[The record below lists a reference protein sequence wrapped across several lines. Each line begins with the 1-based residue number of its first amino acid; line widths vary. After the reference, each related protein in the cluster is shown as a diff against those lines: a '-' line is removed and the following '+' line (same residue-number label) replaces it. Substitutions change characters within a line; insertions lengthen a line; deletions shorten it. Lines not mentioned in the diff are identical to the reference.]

1 MTNKKFKK
9 AAMALALTACVA
21 ATPLAA
27 NAETPDNAAD
37 VQAPAAVDHTEADTQ
52 EAPEAEL
59 PVAEEPEAQPAAE
72 AAAQPAAPEATPIA
86 VELPTAEETPEDEE
100 TPEEKEE
107 TPVEVTPT
115 EDAVVEKETPAK
127 VAPAPAAAKANAD
140 IPMEDP
146 DADILIEDPD
156 ADIATMDGAENAV
169 SDEHEAKIGDTS
181 YGTLDEALKNAQ
193 VGNEVVLQKDH
204 KGNIKITEWIK
215 LNLNGKKIE
224 GNVDVDLSGKK
235 DDAATTQDGETAA
248 NKNTVEI
255 TGGTI
260 TGATDSGVTIKDA
273 GDTNVLLKDLT
284 IEDNKGTQGG
294 GVHIEN
300 SQNVTIDHCIIRDNK
315 TTEVSPN
322 NNASVDIG
330 AGGGVFVSSNS
341 HVTIQNDSTI
351 QNNTG
356 TRGGGVYAEYSTV
369 EVKKSTIQ
377 GNIATDDIIVTVD
390 GKDINEN
397 LGDGGGVYTT
407 HSTVHV
413 SNSTIQKNTAHG
425 LGGGGI
431 CARDSSLDV
440 KDSSISH
447 NTANHGG
454 GLDLTDCSNATLES
468 TSIENNSATGFGG
481 GVRAYDCG
489 VITAKNCSISNNHAK
504 LEGGGLDLSD
514 CDNATLE
521 NASIKNN
528 STSGLN
534 DHEFGGGGGVYASNV
549 TLKVINSDVSD
560 NTATS
565 QGGGLS
571 LYDSK
576 LTAKGNTIANNEA
589 RDGGGIVLNTSS
601 ADLEGNTITGNKA
614 TEVGGG
620 VYAYVRSGKGNAVLT
635 LKGNTITKNEA
646 DLIGGGVHIENSQ
659 DVTID
664 HCIIRDNKTT
674 EVSKNGSDVSVG
686 AGGGVFV
693 SNNSNV
699 TITDSEIRNNTG
711 TRGGGIYVDNSIVE
725 VEDSTIDN
733 NTANDVPSD
742 SPTSNKGVG
751 GGIYSFDSTLTV
763 TDSTISNNTA
773 KGHNGI
779 FKYNSSGRLSSAGF
793 GKGGGG
799 ICAVGKKSDVTLDGV
814 TVTGN
819 KAIYSDSSN
828 NGVGG
833 GINAQGGKL
842 TVTDSSTISNN
853 NARGNGGGIASEEG
867 NVLNVSDST
876 VQGNTGN
883 NGGGIH
889 FGERN
894 EKTAPTTA
902 TITDTKILDNES
914 IGSQGGGVYVAT
926 KSTAILKDCTVAG
939 NKTTSM
945 GGGICGSLASITLD
959 NVQVENN
966 KATSAS
972 GMGGGVFLQGIAVP
986 GSLTLQNG
994 SIIRNNTAS
1003 SMGGGLFLYGNVGL
1017 KSENS
1022 EISGNKALY
1031 GAGIAASQYLANFAS
1046 PKLELVDTKVN
1057 NNGDASTVMGGGI
1070 YAASGVTVTSK
1081 NTKFLGNTANTAG
1094 GILLYLNS
1102 SADLNNSEV
1111 SSNTATGNGGGVYV
1125 YDATCSLTASNGT
1138 VFRENTAASGG
1149 AIQNGGTLTVEDGVI
1164 ISGNTATEFGGG
1176 ILNNGVLTLKKG
1188 TSLVEN
1194 SAGLY
1199 GGGLCSSGTVEVE
1212 SGAKLYNN
1220 HAAQAGDDV
1229 YLFGKGSTLTLTKVG
1244 DDWMLDDCGHK
1255 INGWF
1260 ADLLDAR
1267 WDADGK
1273 QEHVINLKD
1282 YKADGLTI
1290 VENEDGSYTITILDE
1305 NATLALKAAH
1315 NVTPKPT
1322 PDPDPE
1328 PTPDPDTPDTPVSP
1342 EGPTTPPVQDA
1353 TPDEAETPVTPENP
1367 ANPSV
1372 QDATPDAVAALPK
1385 TGVNWFTAL
1394 AMALSGMAL
1403 MAAGAFT
1410 SLFAKSKH

>member
-27 NAETPDNAAD
+27 NAETPENAAD

-52 EAPEAEL
+52 EALEAEL
-59 PVAEEPEAQPAAE
+59 PVEEEPEAQPAAE

-86 VELPTAEETPEDEE
+86 VELPTAEETPE
-100 TPEEKEE
+100 EKEE

-127 VAPAPAAAKANAD
+127 VAPAPAKVAPAPAKADVDTPIEN
-140 IPMEDP
+140 P

-169 SDEHEAKIGDTS
+169 SEDAATITGGNS
-181 YGTLDEALKNAQ
+181 YSTLDDALKDAND
-193 VGNEVVLQKDH
+193 GDEVVLQKDH
-204 KGNIKITEWIK
+204 TGNIIIAKWIK
-215 LNLNGKKIE
+215 LNLNKHKIE
-224 GNVDVDLSGKK
+224 GNVDVDLSKK
-235 DDAATTQDGETAA
+235 QDDAATSQDGETAVD
-248 NKNTVEI
+248 KKVEI
-255 TGGTI
+255 VDGTI
-260 TGATDSGVTIKDA
+260 TGSTTSGVTIKDA
-273 GDTNVLLKDLT
+273 EDTNVLLKDLT
-284 IEDNKGTQGG
+284 IEDNKGTQ
-294 GVHIEN
+294 
-300 SQNVTIDHCIIRDNK
+300 
-315 TTEVSPN
+315 
-322 NNASVDIG
+322 
-330 AGGGVFVSSNS
+330 
-341 HVTIQNDSTI
+341 
-351 QNNTG
+351 
-356 TRGGGVYAEYSTV
+356 
-369 EVKKSTIQ
+369 
-377 GNIATDDIIVTVD
+377 
-390 GKDINEN
+390 
-397 LGDGGGVYTT
+397 
-407 HSTVHV
+407 
-413 SNSTIQKNTAHG
+413 
-425 LGGGGI
+425 
-431 CARDSSLDV
+431 
-440 KDSSISH
+440 
-447 NTANHGG
+447 
-454 GLDLTDCSNATLES
+454 
-468 TSIENNSATGFGG
+468 
-481 GVRAYDCG
+481 
-489 VITAKNCSISNNHAK
+489 
-504 LEGGGLDLSD
+504 
-514 CDNATLE
+514 
-521 NASIKNN
+521 
-528 STSGLN
+528 
-534 DHEFGGGGGVYASNV
+534 
-549 TLKVINSDVSD
+549 
-560 NTATS
+560 
-565 QGGGLS
+565 
-571 LYDSK
+571 
-576 LTAKGNTIANNEA
+576 
-589 RDGGGIVLNTSS
+589 
-601 ADLEGNTITGNKA
+601 
-614 TEVGGG
+614 
-620 VYAYVRSGKGNAVLT
+620 
-635 LKGNTITKNEA
+635 
-646 DLIGGGVHIENSQ
+646 GGGVHIENSQ

-1125 YDATCSLTASNGT
+1125 YDATCSLTTSNGT
-1138 VFRENTAASGG
+1138 VFRENSAASGG

-1282 YKADGLTI
+1282 YAADGLTI
-1290 VENEDGSYTITILDE
+1290 VENEDGSYTITIWDD
-1305 NATLALKAAH
+1305 NTTMALKAAH
-1315 NVTPKPT
+1315 NVAPKPT

-1353 TPDEAETPVTPENP
+1353 TPDDAETPVTPENP

-1372 QDATPDAVAALPK
+1372 QDATPDSTVAALPK

-1403 MAAGAFT
+1403 TVAGAFT